1 MYLAS
6 PLTADDILSYGIPN
20 VALAT
25 GARWRRDG
33 IGLTRQR
40 PLPGLEEADE
50 GARLFT
56 PDDFLGGGDGLDRLP
71 AGPAVVYDDAG
82 YLLGGVLAELI
93 AKAGHD
99 GTTETPA
106 AMVLAWD
113 LTAAGQPCLHR
124 RVVVS

>member
-40 PLPGLEEADE
+40 PLPGLEEAYE
-50 GARLFT
+50 GARPST

-71 AGPAVVYDDAG
+71 AGPGVVSDDAKPEERR
-82 YLLGGVLAELI
+82 GGKE
-93 AKAGHD
+93 
-99 GTTETPA
+99 
-106 AMVLAWD
+106 
-113 LTAAGQPCLHR
+113 C
-124 RVVVS
+124 VSTLRTGGEPVT

>member
-56 PDDFLGGGDGLDRLP
+56 HHDFLGGGAGLDRLP
-71 AGPAVVYDDAG
+71 AVPDVVYDER
-82 YLLGGVLAELI
+82 YLMGGVLAEVV
-93 AKAGHD
+93 AKAAQRL
-99 GTTETPA
+99 TMVTPA
-106 AMVLAWD
+106 TPVTSWPPNSPDPPFCTL
-113 LTAAGQPCLHR
+113 AAGHH
-124 RVVVS
+124 

>member
-56 PDDFLGGGDGLDRLP
+56 PDDFLGGGDGLDRL
-71 AGPAVVYDDAG
+71 
-82 YLLGGVLAELI
+82 
-93 AKAGHD
+93 
-99 GTTETPA
+99 
-106 AMVLAWD
+106 
-113 LTAAGQPCLHR
+113 AAGRSEEQTSELQSLLRTSYAAFRLKQKKARSRPRTHLR
-124 RVVVS
+124 

>member
-56 PDDFLGGGDGLDRLP
+56 PDDFLGGGDGLDRMP
-71 AGPAVVYDDAG
+71 AGP
-82 YLLGGVLAELI
+82 
-93 AKAGHD
+93 
-99 GTTETPA
+99 
-106 AMVLAWD
+106 
-113 LTAAGQPCLHR
+113 
-124 RVVVS
+124 VVVEDGEGYTLGRSVETRGGRRGVGACETRGEAIPSKKKRNIV